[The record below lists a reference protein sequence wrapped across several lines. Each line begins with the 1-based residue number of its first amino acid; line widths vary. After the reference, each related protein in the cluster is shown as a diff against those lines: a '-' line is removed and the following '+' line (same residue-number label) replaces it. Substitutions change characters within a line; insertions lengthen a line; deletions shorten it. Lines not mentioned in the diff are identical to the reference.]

1 MPAILT
7 EGTQA
12 DGMMR
17 RMAAGGIA
25 YIRTTARAPATATG
39 SCGDSEEGMK
49 NPKAAGWTVPNHLK
63 PAFGEAVRPIL

>member
-1 MPAILT
+1 MPAVVT

-39 SCGDSEEGMK
+39 SCGDSKEGMK